1 MMSDERPEK
10 HPTPESEPD
19 TGPTVDPIAVPGEDP
34 AQAQEAEPVGL
45 TAYGE
50 LYARDTDEP
59 GRLAADEL
67 VERVRA
73 ALRYDPRTRHSAEQV
88 VIQVTGDIVQLRGTV
103 DRPATVEACIVVAQS
118 VAGVGE
124 VRNELQS

>member
-1 MMSDERPEK
+1 MSDERPEK
-10 HPTPESEPD
+10 QPPPETTPD
-19 TGPTVDPIAVPGEDP
+19 TGPTVDPMAVPGEDP
-34 AQAQEAEPVGL
+34 TQAQEAEPVGL

-50 LYARDTDEP
+50 PYARDTDEP
-59 GRLAADEL
+59 GRPAADEL

-73 ALRYDPRTRHSAEQV
+73 ALRHDSRTRHTAEHV
-88 VIQVTGDIVQLRGTV
+88 VIQVNGDIVQLRGTV
-103 DRPATVEACIVVAQS
+103 DTPATVEACIDVAQS